1 MLKKMGPAVEPWGA
15 PEIISNKLLGI
26 LCLNTWLLR

>member
-1 MLKKMGPAVEPWGA
+1 MLKKMGPTVEPLGV

-26 LCLNTWLLR
+26 LCLNTWLLK